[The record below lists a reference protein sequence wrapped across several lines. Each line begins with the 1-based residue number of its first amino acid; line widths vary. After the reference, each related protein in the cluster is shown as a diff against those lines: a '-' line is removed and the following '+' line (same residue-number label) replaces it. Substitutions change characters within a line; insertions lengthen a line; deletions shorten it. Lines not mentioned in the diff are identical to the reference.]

1 MTGSDESEPMSET
14 AALRQAQIGPIV
26 DAHQHFWDLVRHRY
40 PWLQDE
46 PPPPFRYGNTR
57 SLRRNYLPAHYRR
70 DCAGVTVA
78 ATVHVEAEWD
88 PKDPAGEQRWLAALK
103 ARSGLPSVSVAQAR
117 LDREDVAEV
126 LDAAAKFPLVRGVRH
141 KPCAAPSAAQMRR
154 GGPGSIDDPRWRAG
168 FAMLAQYGF
177 SFDLQVPFWH
187 AEAARELALDFPE
200 TSIIINHAFLPADRR
215 PDGLKAWRDALEKV
229 APEPNVALK
238 ISGLGQAGGKWDAA
252 ANRTVIRDAIEI
264 FGAGRTMFASNYPVD
279 RLVASFRTIYEEYRA
294 AVADRPAAE
303 QRALFHDNA
312 VRIYRMGADRAPHP
326 AVSTGPE
333 VVSAK
338 VEATS

>member
-1 MTGSDESEPMSET
+1 MSET
-14 AALRQAQIGPIV
+14 AGAGEAQIGPIV

-46 PPPPFRYGNTR
+46 PPPPFRYGSTR

-70 DCAGVTVA
+70 DCAGVTVR

-88 PKDPAGEQRWLAALK
+88 PKDPMGEQRWLAALK

-126 LDAAAKFPLVRGVRH
+126 LDEAAKFPFVRGVRH
-141 KPCAAPSAAQMRR
+141 KPRAAPGAAGVRR
-154 GGPGSIDDPRWRAG
+154 GAPGSMDDPRWRAG
-168 FAMLAQYGF
+168 FALLAHHGF

-187 AEAARELALDFPE
+187 AAAAQELARDFPG
-200 TSIIINHAFLPADRR
+200 TAIIINHAFLPADRSEN
-215 PDGLKAWRDALEKV
+215 GLKAWRDALAKV
-229 APEPNVALK
+229 AAEPNVALK
-238 ISGLGQAGGKWDAA
+238 ISGLGQAGRKWDQA

-279 RLVASFRTIYEEYRA
+279 RLVARFRTIFEEFQA
-294 AVADRPAAE
+294 AVADRPAE
-303 QRALFHDNA
+303 QQRALFHDNA
-312 VRIYRMGADRAPHP
+312 IRIYRIGADRAPLP
-326 AVSTGPE
+326 PVSAGSG
-333 VVSAK
+333 VGAAK